1 VPKNPIDLVLGDG
14 IPTEVRRHVGLLTLA
29 RLAANSC
36 FRFAPPFLATIAR
49 GTDVTLEQI
58 GVAVAIAELAGLLS
72 PLTARIVD
80 RMTRRRAMVLGL
92 FGVAIGT
99 AVTATST
106 GLVQFVI
113 GLVTLGQ
120 SKVMFD
126 LGLGSWV
133 TDHVPDERRG
143 RVVGLTETSWAGG
156 LLLGVST
163 MGLVTGVFGWRVG
176 YAFGAIVVVLMAA
189 AVARRLPTEP
199 HHTEVTARAAASA
212 GTSTDRRLEARGWWA
227 FAATGCLMA
236 AVQSVF
242 VTFGSWLEDSFDFTA
257 TMLSAVAFGIGI
269 GELVAS
275 VGSARRTDAWGKERS
290 VAMGAAL
297 MVPAAI
303 GVALWHEQL
312 WVGLPL
318 LVVAILGFEFAIVSS
333 IPIGLSLVPSSPAW
347 GLGMM
352 LAAGTTGRA
361 LASIPAT
368 RLYEDRGMAWP
379 AIMTAVL
386 AAGCVLSIG
395 NVARL
400 SKRVTAGAPS

>member
-1 VPKNPIDLVLGDG
+1 VPRNPIDTVLGDE
-14 IPTEVRRHVGLLTLA
+14 IPVEVRRHVGLLTLA

-49 GTDVTLEQI
+49 GTDVTLQQI

-72 PLTARIVD
+72 PLTARFVDKMSRRQAMIV
-80 RMTRRRAMVLGL
+80 GL
-92 FGVAIGT
+92 FGVAVGT
-99 AVTATST
+99 GIAASST
-106 GLVQFVI
+106 WLVQFVI
-113 GLVTLGQ
+113 GLIVLGQ

-133 TDHVPDERRG
+133 SDHVPDERRG

-156 LLLGVST
+156 LLIGVSS
-163 MGLVTGVFGWRVG
+163 MGLVTAAIGWRAG
-176 YAFGAIVVVLMAA
+176 YAFGAIMVVLVAT
-189 AVARRLPTEP
+189 AVARRLPTEA
-199 HHTEVTARAAASA
+199 HHTEVTARAVAKDGLAA
-212 GTSTDRRLEARGWWA
+212 DRRLDARGWWA

-257 TMLSAVAFGIGI
+257 TMLSAVAFGLGL
-269 GELVAS
+269 GELFAS
-275 VGSARRTDAWGKERS
+275 VTSARRTDAWGKERS
-290 VAMGAAL
+290 VALGAAL
-297 MVPAAI
+297 MVPAAV
-303 GVALWHEQL
+303 GLALWHEHL
-312 WVGLPL
+312 WIALPL
-318 LVVAILGFEFAIVSS
+318 LAVAILGFEFAIVSS
-333 IPIGLSLVPSSPAW
+333 IPIGLSLVASSPAW

-368 RLYEDRGMAWP
+368 RLYDSRGMAWP
-379 AIMTAVL
+379 AMMTAVL

-400 SKRVTAGAPS
+400 SKRATAGARG